1 MPRHNKRRHLRLA
14 HAHVGTVNDHHMLPG
29 FFVFNFLSLMNN
41 SYAGGKCVALG
52 VGHRR
57 QLQGC
62 GHIDAD
68 AVATTASL
76 GVTVEG
82 CTDLIADV
90 VNRTR
95 KHMPVVEY
103 AYTTIPTY
111 PSGQIGFII
120 ASNNA
125 SFKLDVPTRDA
136 PSDMKLEYYSTKLH
150 PAAFVLPAFAER
162 GINSQK

>member
-1 MPRHNKRRHLRLA
+1 
-14 HAHVGTVNDHHMLPG
+14 MLPG

-52 VGHRR
+52 VGHCQ

-68 AVATTASL
+68 AVATAASL

-90 VNRTR
+90 
-95 KHMPVVEY
+95 
-103 AYTTIPTY
+103 A
-111 PSGQIGFII
+111 GCDD
-120 ASNNA
+120 SNYGD
-125 SFKLDVPTRDA
+125 LIQGLCPG
-136 PSDMKLEYYSTKLH
+136 
-150 PAAFVLPAFAER
+150 PAASARTAQAARVAML
-162 GINSQK
+162 GNSIT